1 LFVRVEFGIIFG
13 NIKVLL
19 ILKYVLMK
27 YIKPLLLA
35 LVIAFSSC
43 SSVKVAVDYDSKVDF
58 EKYKT
63 FAFYKTGID
72 KAEISD
78 LDKKRILRVI
88 EAELS
93 LLGMVKSENP
103 DMLVSIF
110 TKSREKVNVN
120 QINNFGYGFGW
131 GWNPWMWNGANNNNI
146 NISQY
151 TEGTLFIDFIDKE
164 KKELVWQGIGT
175 GALKIQNREKKE
187 ERIKEFVKEIVS
199 RFPPGKKK

>member
-1 LFVRVEFGIIFG
+1 
-13 NIKVLL
+13 
-19 ILKYVLMK
+19 MK
-27 YIKPLLLA
+27 CIKPLLLVLA
-35 LVIAFSSC
+35 IVFSSC
-43 SSVKVAVDYDSKVDF
+43 SSVKVTTDYDTKADF
-58 EKYKT
+58 NKYKT
-63 FAFYKTGID
+63 YAFYKTGID

-78 LDKKRILRVI
+78 LDKKRILRAI

-93 LLGMVKSENP
+93 VLGMIKSENP

-120 QINNFGYGFGW
+120 QNNNYGYGFGW
-131 GWNPWMWNGANNNNI
+131 GWNPWMWNGMNRNV
-146 NISQY
+146 NISQF

-187 ERIKEFVKEIVS
+187 ARIKEFVKEIVS
-199 RFPPGKKK
+199 KFPPGKTK